1 MKKSKPTKSNDLNK
15 ILRQISR
22 DIELERND
30 GKWVA
35 MNRTYK
41 DKKKY
46 NRKDI
51 KEELRKD
58 LSSIFFSYRTS
69 INLVFFGFCK
79 TFGSVTDRMPFSTLA
94 EILSLSASSGRV

>member
-22 DIELERND
+22 DMELERND

-35 MNRTYK
+35 MNRTYR

-46 NRKDI
+46 NRKDK

-58 LSSIFFSYRTS
+58 LSSIFFLIESQS
-69 INLVFFGFCK
+69 SCCSLV
-79 TFGSVTDRMPFSTLA
+79 SVQPL
-94 EILSLSASSGRV
+94 VV

>member
-22 DIELERND
+22 DMELERND

-46 NRKDI
+46 NRKDK

-58 LSSIFFSYRTS
+58 LSSIFFL
-69 INLVFFGFCK
+69 IE
-79 TFGSVTDRMPFSTLA
+79 PQSTWYSLA
-94 EILSLSASSGRV
+94 FAQPLEV

>member
-1 MKKSKPTKSNDLNK
+1 MRKSKPTKSNNLNK

-22 DIELERND
+22 DEELERND

-46 NRKDI
+46 NRNDK
-51 KEELRKD
+51 KEELRKG
-58 LSSIFFSYRTS
+58 LSSIFFLIESESFYCS
-69 INLVFFGFCK
+69 WL
-79 TFGSVTDRMPFSTLA
+79 SVQPL
-94 EILSLSASSGRV
+94 EV

>member
-22 DIELERND
+22 DMELERND

-46 NRKDI
+46 NRKDK

-58 LSSIFFSYRTS
+58 LSSIFFLIEPQSS
-69 INLVFFGFCK
+69 CCSLV
-79 TFGSVTDRMPFSTLA
+79 SVQPL
-94 EILSLSASSGRV
+94 VV